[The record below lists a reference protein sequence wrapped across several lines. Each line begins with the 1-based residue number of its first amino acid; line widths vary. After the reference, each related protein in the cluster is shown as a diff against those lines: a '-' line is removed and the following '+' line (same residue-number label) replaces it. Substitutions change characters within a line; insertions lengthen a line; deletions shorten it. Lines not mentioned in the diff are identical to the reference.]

1 MILLTKY
8 IYIKRCAIQINFPNI
23 ITWYWNRVTV
33 GILFG
38 NPIAL
43 TNCCSC
49 VFLGGNFE
57 VVAECKNS
65 IVEERELLNI
75 LPKFKL
81 CCDNLPSLHVTW
93 KWVTNLFM
101 ILHINFSFVTLKVIH
116 SLKECTEVNIS
127 IILSSRLF
135 LGMHKQIIFITLS
148 GRLFLNMCKA
158 DT

>member
-1 MILLTKY
+1 MCYSNNLSY
-8 IYIKRCAIQINFPNI
+8 NI
-23 ITWYWNRVTV
+23 ITWYWNRAVV

-49 VFLGGNFE
+49 VLLGDFE
-57 VVAECKNS
+57 ALAECKNS
-65 IVEERELLNI
+65 NVEERDLLNI

-93 KWVTNLFM
+93 KWVTILFM
-101 ILHINFSFVTLKVIH
+101 ILHITYSFMASKVIH

-135 LGMHKQIIFITLS
+135 LGTHRQIIFLTLS
-148 GRLFLNMCKA
+148 CRLFLNMCRA